1 MASSSLSLMPELRSS
16 VINIHQ
22 MMTKE
27 GKEHSTTSL
36 YIPMLV
42 GDTWQG
48 GSIAMKNTEQSR
60 PLKMY
65 YPNQKVISVTVLS
78 VWVQCVVTVY
88 IVHCERFYCHMRLS
102 VGLELL

>member
-1 MASSSLSLMPELRSS
+1 MP
-16 VINIHQ
+16 
-22 MMTKE
+22 
-27 GKEHSTTSL
+27 HSTHL
-36 YIPMLV
+36 QV
-42 GDTWQG
+42 GVTWPDVSTKQG
-48 GSIAMKNTEQSR
+48 RREQEKYS
-60 PLKMY
+60 KHN

>member
-1 MASSSLSLMPELRSS
+1 
-16 VINIHQ
+16 
-22 MMTKE
+22 MTE
-27 GKEHSTTSL
+27 EDKEHSTTSL

-42 GDTWQG
+42 GDTWQC
-48 GSIAMKNTEQSR
+48 GSIGVENTEQSR
-60 PLKMY
+60 PIELY

-88 IVHCERFYCHMRLS
+88 IVNCERFYCHLRLS

>member
-1 MASSSLSLMPELRSS
+1 MPELKSS
-16 VINIHQ
+16 IINIHQ

-27 GKEHSTTSL
+27 DKEHSTTSL

-42 GDTWQG
+42 GKTWQG
-48 GSIAMKNTEQSR
+48 GSIGMKNTEQSR
-60 PLKMY
+60 PLKLY
-65 YPNQKVISVTVLS
+65 YPKQKVLSVTVLS

>member
-1 MASSSLSLMPELRSS
+1 
-16 VINIHQ
+16 
-22 MMTKE
+22 
-27 GKEHSTTSL
+27 
-36 YIPMLV
+36 
-42 GDTWQG
+42 
-48 GSIAMKNTEQSR
+48 MKRRVPSR
-60 PLKMY
+60 YSKPN